1 MCTERQI
8 HTNTHVHTHMYTH
21 THTHTHTH
29 TESNTGGGDLVCRTV
44 LTRRNVPVSVLV
56 DVGIQSGH
64 VDSQPWLFPVQ
75 LLWTKQHNDFHN
87 DP

>member
-1 MCTERQI
+1 MYEYELTHIYVHRETDIQK
-8 HTNTHVHTHMYTH
+8 HTY
-21 THTHTHTH
+21 
-29 TESNTGGGDLVCRTV
+29 TESDTGVGGSDLACRTV